1 MFRTNQET
9 AYVYVSNQETAYVYV
24 SYHEVYQNLV
34 TVCVRNERSSAVRNL
49 GMRRIPE

>member
-1 MFRTNQET
+1 MFRTNLET

-34 TVCVRNERSSAVRNL
+34 TVCVERSSGVRNL